1 MTRSTL
7 PFVLTGGSPRTELD
21 PGRLDSSTAMQGAR
35 FWAGKVAGSQAKA
48 ACTERI
54 AAVWRDPSR
63 VAEVVAA
70 LLPEERQVL
79 AVVRRFGGTI
89 SGNLLGLELQARGVD
104 RERKEEPAFRRRRT
118 TNLVLGLCERLALL
132 KEPWYYSS
140 LSYGGGRHY
149 PSVTLPLEVAAAA
162 PLDWKA
168 SAPVERSP
176 ESASQRTP
184 AQLLVDLEQ
193 TMRAL
198 EAEGRWKVT
207 RSGALPAAGRNRLG
221 KRLPLPPNDPLE
233 PPDTVAL
240 HYALLSA
247 LGIVT
252 AEGAEGRLEPERAT
266 RFFHLPLEA
275 QVSEWIRAW
284 MELRLWHDGLGR
296 VPDRDSGEG
305 SPPVEPR
312 SMKKAREFLVW
323 ALTRI
328 AHGPSDWLDLE
339 TFLLDL
345 YVAAGDPSRW
355 FFGQILSWQP
365 RLTAAAGKAGL
376 PAGPERSRAYWMDED
391 GVFAANVLLSTFV
404 HLGVVER
411 GRTGGPSSER
421 WSFRLT
427 QAGQAVFGA
436 PEAQVQKVSDRA
448 PCLTVQPSHE
458 ILLYLD
464 SADGSAV
471 ATLGRIATRQ
481 STSGMVQTFVLTRES
496 VYGALER
503 GMTPAAIES
512 FLTSRSRN
520 GLPPNVQTSLAEWS
534 RKRDALVVR
543 GGVALEP
550 DLPEGQAAMRGEAG
564 GARLV
569 VTSDRA
575 ARKRAKE
582 LGGTVEAAP
591 FARTWKVDEH
601 GVVSLAEPSSLVARA
616 RLRRLASFTAGSW
629 QITSGSVRAA
639 RALGVTPDQ
648 VLAWLGAHTKRGV
661 PPILATAIRNW
672 AGGRGK
678 VFLGDV
684 LLLQVGDEQ
693 TFDAL
698 RCSERLR
705 PFLEGTLA
713 LDCLVVSARG
723 REDVARIL
731 SELGF
736 SLDAAYRVEPN
747 RSGVP

>member
-1 MTRSTL
+1 M
-7 PFVLTGGSPRTELD
+7 
-21 PGRLDSSTAMQGAR
+21 
-35 FWAGKVAGSQAKA
+35 
-48 ACTERI
+48 
-54 AAVWRDPSR
+54 
-63 VAEVVAA
+63 
-70 LLPEERQVL
+70 
-79 AVVRRFGGTI
+79 
-89 SGNLLGLELQARGVD
+89 
-104 RERKEEPAFRRRRT
+104 
-118 TNLVLGLCERLALL
+118 
-132 KEPWYYSS
+132 
-140 LSYGGGRHY
+140 
-149 PSVTLPLEVAAAA
+149 
-162 PLDWKA
+162 
-168 SAPVERSP
+168 
-176 ESASQRTP
+176 
-184 AQLLVDLEQ
+184 
-193 TMRAL
+193 
-198 EAEGRWKVT
+198 
-207 RSGALPAAGRNRLG
+207 
-221 KRLPLPPNDPLE
+221 
-233 PPDTVAL
+233 
-240 HYALLSA
+240 
-247 LGIVT
+247 
-252 AEGAEGRLEPERAT
+252 
-266 RFFHLPLEA
+266 
-275 QVSEWIRAW
+275 
-284 MELRLWHDGLGR
+284 
-296 VPDRDSGEG
+296 
-305 SPPVEPR
+305 
-312 SMKKAREFLVW
+312 
-323 ALTRI
+323 
-328 AHGPSDWLDLE
+328 
-339 TFLLDL
+339 
-345 YVAAGDPSRW
+345 
-355 FFGQILSWQP
+355 
-365 RLTAAAGKAGL
+365 
-376 PAGPERSRAYWMDED
+376 
-391 GVFAANVLLSTFV
+391 
-404 HLGVVER
+404 
-411 GRTGGPSSER
+411 
-421 WSFRLT
+421 
-427 QAGQAVFGA
+427 
-436 PEAQVQKVSDRA
+436 
-448 PCLTVQPSHE
+448 
-458 ILLYLD
+458 
-464 SADGSAV
+464 
-471 ATLGRIATRQ
+471 
-481 STSGMVQTFVLTRES
+481 LTRES